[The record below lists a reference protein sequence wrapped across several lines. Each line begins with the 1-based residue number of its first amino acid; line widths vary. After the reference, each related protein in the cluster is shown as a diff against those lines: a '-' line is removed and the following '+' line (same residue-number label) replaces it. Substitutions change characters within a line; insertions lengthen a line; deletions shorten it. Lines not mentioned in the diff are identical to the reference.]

1 MSTRV
6 GGRNSAVR
14 AIRKLAAGL
23 TVGLGMA
30 AVSLVS
36 SGTAAAQGV
45 MLLSASHPAI
55 IDSDGTQGDWYPAVQ
70 GLIDRDGF
78 QDGG

>member
-6 GGRNSAVR
+6 GGRDSAVR

-55 IDSDGTQGDWYPAVQ
+55 IDSDGTQGDRYPAVQ
-70 GLIDRDGF
+70 GFIDRDGF